1 MGVSRIDLTQAASV
15 EKVLVPERQSIKC
28 VSESKERTDKT
39 SECNPAME
47 GFHCAKYYTN
57 LTKYEAILCL
67 LFSLAHFLLL

>member
-15 EKVLVPERQSIKC
+15 EKVLVPERQYIKC
-28 VSESKERTDKT
+28 VGESKERTDET

-57 LTKYEAILCL
+57 LTKYETILCL